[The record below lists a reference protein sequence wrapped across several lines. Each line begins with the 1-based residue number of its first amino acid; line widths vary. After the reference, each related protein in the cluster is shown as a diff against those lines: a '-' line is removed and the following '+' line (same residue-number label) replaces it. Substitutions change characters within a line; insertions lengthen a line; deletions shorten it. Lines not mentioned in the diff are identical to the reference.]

1 MGYVIH
7 IQPGFA
13 GDALTGVQKL
23 LQLRPVAAALDMHL
37 KYHSSSYLSM
47 HICIYITYI
56 YIYNITLHYNI
67 RSLCIYI
74 YKQYTNR
81 RTSHLITKRK
91 HDLCNQI
98 WQIRFGSG
106 FPPSNGRPFVSVES
120 SRAQC
125 AIFIPC
131 ALLHKILGLPRSSK
145 SKLEYTPPKVGAE
158 GTGQKHQNRS
168 AVNAL
173 TSFLRSPCGCGS
185 KIGQWTY
192 KGSKGHL

>member
-1 MGYVIH
+1 MKYRHDNPKLCTIHINIYIYTEYINMYVIY
-7 IQPGFA
+7 IC
-13 GDALTGVQKL
+13 
-23 LQLRPVAAALDMHL
+23 MH
-37 KYHSSSYLSM
+37 K
-47 HICIYITYI
+47 YI
-56 YIYNITLHYNI
+56 YIYITLHYNI
-67 RSLCIYI
+67 RSLCIYR

-98 WQIRFGSG
+98 WQIRFGSR

-120 SRAQC
+120 SRVQC